1 MNTGSS
7 VLRVLALSALVTL
20 PVLSPSTTAGAPAI
34 SATYTGETLHVADGG
49 ADRGTAYLGNLDV
62 DMEFTF
68 GEGDTMRAY
77 IYLLGNHG
85 DDPGLLTG
93 DAQGVSNIAA
103 PRAARMYE
111 AWVEGDLLGLNL
123 RAGLYD
129 LNSEFDSIETAA
141 LFGHASFGIGPDFS
155 QAGEMGPSI
164 FPVTGFAIRGRKDL
178 DDNYVQFAVLDGV
191 PGDPDDDRD
200 TDFRVSRHDGA
211 LLVSEVGRVS
221 ETSGGHFYKVAA
233 GAWHFTDRYENID
246 GDLERGNQ
254 GFYVLGERELA
265 KWNRFAISGFARV
278 GIADGSINAFDS
290 YFGGGLVM
298 SGFLD
303 ARPEDRMGIA
313 VAHARFGDEW
323 QDSTGSES
331 AETAIEWSY
340 EMPVA
345 GWLTLQP
352 NIQYINNP
360 GGDASLDDA
369 VVAGL
374 RFAVS
379 YAP

>member
-1 MNTGSS
+1 MKIRGL
-7 VLRVLALSALVTL
+7 VLGVLALAALSSSVY
-20 PVLSPSTTAGAPAI
+20 AGAPSI

-49 ADRGTAYLGNLDV
+49 VDRGTAYLGNLDV
-62 DMEFTF
+62 DMEFTW
-68 GEGDTMRAY
+68 GEGDSMRAY

-85 DDPGLLTG
+85 DDPGALSG

-111 AWVEGDLLGLNL
+111 AWVEGDVFGVNL
-123 RAGLYD
+123 RGGPYD

-141 LFGHASFGIGPDFS
+141 MFAHASFGIGSDFS

-164 FPVTGFAIRGRKDL
+164 FPVTGFAIRARKGFE
-178 DDNYVQFAVLDGV
+178 DNYVQVAVLDGV
-191 PGDPDDDRD
+191 PGDPSDDSD

-211 LLVSEVGRVS
+211 LVVSEVGRVS
-221 ETSGGHFYKVAA
+221 ETRKGHYYKVAA
-233 GAWHFTDRYENID
+233 GAWQFADRFENID

-254 GFYVLGERELA
+254 GFYILGERELA
-265 KWNRFAISGFARV
+265 EWNRFAISGFARV
-278 GIADGSINAFDS
+278 GIADSSINAFDQ
-290 YFGGGLVM
+290 YLGAGLVM

-313 VAHARFGDEW
+313 FAHGRFGEEW
-323 QDSTGSES
+323 RETNGVEQ

-340 EMPVA
+340 ELPVA
-345 GWLTLQP
+345 EWLTLQP
-352 NIQYINNP
+352 NVQYIVNP
-360 GGDASLDDA
+360 SGDPALDDA

-374 RFAVS
+374 RFAIS

>member
-1 MNTGSS
+1 MQISS
-7 VLRVLALSALVTL
+7 FYFRSLAMACGLCAFIA
-20 PVLSPSTTAGAPAI
+20 PAQAGAPAI

-49 ADRGTAYLGNLDV
+49 VDRGTVYLGNLDV
-62 DMEFTF
+62 DMEFTW
-68 GEGDTMRAY
+68 GEGDSMRAY

-85 DDPGLLTG
+85 DDPGELTG

-111 AWVEGDLLGLNL
+111 AWVEGELLGVNV
-123 RAGLYD
+123 RGGLYD
-129 LNSEFDSIETAA
+129 LNSEFDSIETAG
-141 LFGHASFGIGPDFS
+141 LFAHASFGIGPDFS

-164 FPVTGFAIRGRKDL
+164 FPVTGFALRARKGFE
-178 DDNYVQFAVLDGV
+178 DNYVQLAVLDGV

-200 TDFRVSRHDGA
+200 TDFRISRHDGA

-221 ETSGGHFYKVAA
+221 ETRKGHYYKVAA
-233 GAWHFTDRYENID
+233 GAWQFTDRFENIS
-246 GDLERGNQ
+246 GDQERGNQ

-265 KWNRFAISGFARV
+265 KWNRFAISGFARL
-278 GIADGSINAFDS
+278 GIADGSINAFDQ
-290 YFGGGLVM
+290 YLGGGLVI

-313 VAHARFGDEW
+313 FAHGRFGDDWREAN
-323 QDSTGSES
+323 GVES

-352 NIQYINNP
+352 NLQYIVNP
-360 GGDASLDDA
+360 SGDPSLDDA
-369 VVAGL
+369 VVAGV
-374 RFAVS
+374 RFAIS